1 MKKTKKTL
9 ISIVSSLLIATTM
22 LPMAACDKDG
32 GKNGVTIQEV
42 VAYDGSEVEI
52 SFYHTMGAN
61 LQAVLNKYIPE
72 FNKMYPNI
80 TIKHDSMGDYDG
92 AREQIA
98 TEISGGN
105 SPNIAYCYPD
115 HIALYNK
122 AKKVVQL
129 DHYIACDKI
138 VTKDDGTTEIM
149 GLTQEQKDDFIKAF
163 YDEGS
168 VYGDGYTYTLPMA
181 KSTEVMFYNKTY
193 FEENKLTVPTTWD
206 EMEDVCKKIKDNEGA
221 NVVPL
226 GYDSEA
232 NWFITMTEQLNTPYT
247 SNEGDSHYLFNTK
260 ENRDFV
266 QRFTEW
272 YQKGYVTTKEI
283 SGSYT
288 SNLFTQTAA
297 DKMRC
302 IMCVGSSGGASYQSS
317 NVDATGKAEFEVG
330 VTMIPQANTENPK
343 VIQQGPSLC
352 IFKKSNAQEV
362 AASWLFVKFL
372 TTNVK
377 FQAQFSQTSGYMPV
391 IKSAQNDPVY
401 QEWLSPTDG
410 TAADLKATCVKQALA
425 QMDYYYV
432 SPAFEGSSAA
442 RDEVGKLLQTC
453 FTKMP
458 KDDTAAAFIE
468 KEFKNTVDTLLY
480 DYDD

>member
-9 ISIVSSLLIATTM
+9 ISVVSALVIATSM
-22 LPMAACDKDG
+22 FPMTACNNTPDNG
-32 GKNGVTIQEV
+32 GETQEV
-42 VAYDGSEVEI
+42 VAYDGSDVEI

-92 AREQIA
+92 ARDQIA

-105 SPNIAYCYPD
+105 APNIAYCYPD

-129 DHYIACDKI
+129 DNFISSTET
-138 VTKDDGTTEIM
+138 VTHDDGTTEIM
-149 GLTQEQKDDFIKAF
+149 GLTQEQQKDFVQAF
-163 YDEGS
+163 YDEGK
-168 VYGDGYTYTLPMA
+168 VYGDGYIYTLPMA

-193 FEENKLTVPTTWD
+193 FENNKLSVPTTWD
-206 EMEDVCKKIKDNEGA
+206 EMEDVCKKIKANEGA
-221 NVVPL
+221 NVIPL

-232 NWFITMTEQLNTPYT
+232 NWFITMTEQLETPYT
-247 SNEGDSHYLFNTK
+247 SNEGDNHYLFNTK
-260 ENRDFV
+260 ENREFV

-272 YQKGYVTTKEI
+272 YQNGYVTTKEI
-283 SGSYT
+283 SGAYT

-297 DKMRC
+297 DKLRC
-302 IMCVGSSGGASYQSS
+302 IMCIGSSGGASYQSS
-317 NVDATGKAEFEVG
+317 NVDATGQAEFEVG
-330 VTMIPQANTENPK
+330 VTIIPQEDVTKPK

-352 IFKKSNAQEV
+352 MFKKSNPQEV
-362 AASWLFVKFL
+362 AASWLFIKFL

-401 QEWLSPTDG
+401 QEWLTPTDG
-410 TAADLKATCVKQALA
+410 SEADLKATCVKQALK
-425 QMDYYYV
+425 QMNYYYV

-453 FTKMP
+453 FTKAP
-458 KDDTAAAFIE
+458 KDGAAAFIE
-468 KEFKNTVDTLLY
+468 SEFKKTIDTLLY